1 MKSSFVYH
9 KIKIKIMI
17 DNDSRYS
24 SWRATSSP
32 AAEVTS
38 VILSLLHEKE
48 CCQEKYQIFYTKK
61 KRNETKLVSFN
72 LDYRVSL
79 LVSSRSAFIPVRL
92 SSV

>member
-9 KIKIKIMI
+9 KNKKKIMI

-38 VILSLLHEKE
+38 VILNIPLHEKE
-48 CCQEKYQIFYTKK
+48 H
-61 KRNETKLVSFN
+61 
-72 LDYRVSL
+72 SL
-79 LVSSRSAFIPVRL
+79 RKVSSLVYNKSNTVKAGV
-92 SSV
+92 

>member
-9 KIKIKIMI
+9 KNKKKIMI

-38 VILSLLHEKE
+38 VILSLPLHEKE
-48 CCQEKYQIFYTKK
+48 Y
-61 KRNETKLVSFN
+61 
-72 LDYRVSL
+72 SL
-79 LVSSRSAFIPVRL
+79 RKVSSRLYNNINTTKAGV
-92 SSV
+92 